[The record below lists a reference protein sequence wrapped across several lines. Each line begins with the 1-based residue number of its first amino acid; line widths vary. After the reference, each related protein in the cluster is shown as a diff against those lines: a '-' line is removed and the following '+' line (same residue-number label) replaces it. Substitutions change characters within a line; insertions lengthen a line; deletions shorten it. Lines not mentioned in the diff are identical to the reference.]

1 MVELVSLAAGQCRPP
16 LILNSHCPACEFQQS
31 CIDEAKKQGN
41 LSLLHRMS
49 DKTIRQY
56 NHKGIFT
63 VNQLSYTFHPRR
75 KSKRAK
81 ARGRPHSYPLQAM
94 AIRDQKVYVLDLPVL
109 ASADT
114 QVFIDMEG
122 DPGGRFVYL
131 IGLLVVRN
139 GQETCHSFWA
149 NTREDEAVIFE
160 QLDRALTD
168 LAYTRLF
175 HYGPYEA
182 RVLKRA
188 ASRSVQSNL
197 SHIADARLTNV
208 LSEVYSKIY
217 FPNRVRSK
225 YFSRPQGG
233 GRTGCPK
240 ANEQSVVYDLNPA

>member
-1 MVELVSLAAGQCRPP
+1 MVFCRTDRVPLFEELRLAFGGQVLRLVHGSCPATGIVVHGANCSFKTVGLTPKYPAIERIMAELASLATGQCRPP

-31 CIDEAKKQGN
+31 CMDEAKKQGN
-41 LSLLHRMS
+41 LSLLHRMT

-122 DPGGRFVYL
+122 DPDGRFVYL
-131 IGLLVVRN
+131 IGLLIVRD
-139 GQETCHSFWA
+139 GQETCHSF
-149 NTREDEAVIFE
+149 
-160 QLDRALTD
+160 
-168 LAYTRLF
+168 
-175 HYGPYEA
+175 
-182 RVLKRA
+182 
-188 ASRSVQSNL
+188 
-197 SHIADARLTNV
+197 
-208 LSEVYSKIY
+208 
-217 FPNRVRSK
+217 
-225 YFSRPQGG
+225 
-233 GRTGCPK
+233 
-240 ANEQSVVYDLNPA
+240 